1 MPSKTKLTNHYRYIF
16 VSGGVM
22 SSLGKG
28 IVAASVATLLQQ
40 SGFKVVPIK
49 FENYLNVDAGTINP
63 IEHGDPFLCADGT
76 EADMD
81 LGSYERFLQQ
91 PVGKDNFV
99 TMGRIYYEVI
109 NKERQFGYKGEDVE
123 AIPHIVEHIIHKIQT
138 ALSTQN
144 GQIAVIELG
153 GTVGEYQNVLYYE
166 ANRLL
171 KFKHPN
177 QVIHIHVSYIPIPPH
192 VGEPKTKPVQL
203 SVKFLNSMGIQPDFL
218 VARSPLAL
226 DDRRRQRLAMFCNVY
241 PDHIINSPDVKYVY
255 ELPLIFAQQNFH
267 TKILK
272 QLNLKPVAVNLSS
285 WQKLKKQ
292 INKSQT
298 KPKTTL
304 KIGIVGKYFQTGK
317 FHLADAYAALIEA
330 IRHAQWAK
338 NYKVNLD
345 FIPSPDLEKMSLD
358 QIKSRLSHLDGI
370 IVPIGWGKRGAE
382 GKITA
387 IKFARRNKIPF
398 LGLCYG
404 MQLAVVEFARHV
416 AGLKQAD
423 TTENQPDTPHPVI
436 HLIPAQR
443 KILAKRAYGG
453 TMRLGEWLCQLK
465 PGTLVTKIYQKYQG
479 EFIDPKKL
487 IISER
492 HRHRYEFNDDYA
504 DILTRHGLIISGRS
518 LEEGLVEMIELPPRL
533 HPFFVA
539 TQGHPEYKSNPFKPH
554 PLFLAFLDAAA
565 RFKLDQK

>member
-1 MPSKTKLTNHYRYIF
+1 MPSKTTNQSNYRYIF

-28 IVAASVATLLQQ
+28 IVAASVATLLKQA
-40 SGFKVVPIK
+40 GFKVVPIK

-123 AIPHIVEHIIHKIQT
+123 AIPHIVEHIIHKIHT
-138 ALSTQN
+138 ALSAQN

-171 KFKHPN
+171 KFRYPN

-192 VGEPKTKPVQL
+192 VGEPKTKPAQL

-218 VARSPLAL
+218 IARSPVAL
-226 DDRRRQRLAMFCNVY
+226 DNRRRQRLAMFCNVY

-255 ELPLIFAQQNFH
+255 ELPLIFAKQNLH

-272 QLNLKPVAVNLSS
+272 QLHLKNTSIDLSH
-285 WQKLKKQ
+285 WKKLNQ
-292 INKSQT
+292 HINKAQ
-298 KPKTTL
+298 KNPKAIL
-304 KIGIVGKYFQTGK
+304 NIGIVGKYFQTGK

-338 NYKVNLD
+338 NYKVNLH
-345 FIPSPDLEKMSLD
+345 FISSPDLEKLNF
-358 QIKSRLSHLDGI
+358 QQLHQRLGQLDGI

-387 IKFARRNKIPF
+387 IQFARQNKIPF

-416 AGLKQAD
+416 AHLDNAD

-436 HLIPAQR
+436 HLIPKQKR
-443 KILAKRAYGG
+443 LLEKRAYGG
-453 TMRLGEWLCQLK
+453 TMRLGEWLCKLK
-465 PGTLVTKIYQKYQG
+465 PNTLVTHIYQTYHG
-479 EFIDPKKL
+479 EFVDPRKL

-492 HRHRYEFNDDYA
+492 HRHRYEFNDQYA
-504 DILTRHGLIISGRS
+504 DILTQHGLIISGRS
-518 LEEGLVEMIELPPRL
+518 VEEGLVEMIELPRKL
-533 HPFFVA
+533 HPFFIA

-554 PLFLAFLDAAA
+554 PLFLAFLDAVY
-565 RFKLDQK
+565 RYHHHY